1 MAPNLTTS
9 EVNARLGKLPK
20 WAQTE
25 ILSLRRTAENALY
38 DLEELRADKYGD
50 ADTDTIADPYGST
63 PLKLRK
69 GEVIS
74 FRLGYGS
81 NDEVRV
87 RVDEYGALD
96 VSGQRTLAVF
106 PRAANVVRVEL
117 AAG

>member
-1 MAPNLTTS
+1 MGATLTTS
-9 EVNARLGKLPK
+9 EQNARVSRLPK
-20 WAQTE
+20 WAQE
-25 ILSLRRTAENALY
+25 ERAFHLRRLQEVEDA
-38 DLEELRADKYGD
+38 LEELREGKYGD
-50 ADTDTIADPYGST
+50 ADTDTVADPYGDT

-87 RVDEYGALD
+87 RADRYGGLELNG
-96 VSGQRTLAVF
+96 SRTLAVL

-117 AAG
+117 AGD